1 VSVSYPALVVPPAAL
16 VLSSSNAES
25 AYDEW
30 AAGTAYTA
38 GDRVLVSTETPP
50 REYEALTASTG
61 AAPAS
66 SPAEWLEVGWSNPH
80 RCLNGRNSSATTRT
94 GGLTITVT
102 CAARVDRVV
111 LLGIGGA
118 SSVVLSVSVGGSPV
132 AWAEPRSGITSGDGV
147 PVPLPTRNVSTWSD
161 YFFAPFGA
169 RRSLLCT
176 LSGWPALATITVTLI
191 GSGEVSLAHLVAGR
205 STTLGATLMGLR
217 SGLESYS
224 TREFDD
230 FGSPLL
236 VPRISAQRIEAELIV
251 PDGSV
256 DKLAALR
263 RELDAVPAVWRLDDG
278 ERDALLC
285 YAFFEAFEI
294 ELQTH
299 NGTYCSIDLLEM
311 T

>member
-25 AYDEW
+25 AYAEW
-30 AAGTAYTA
+30 AAGTAYTP

-61 AAPAS
+61 RAPAS
-66 SPAEWLEVGWSNPH
+66 SPVAWLEIGWSNPY
-80 RCLNGRNSSATTRT
+80 RCLNGRSSSATTRT

-102 CAARVDRVV
+102 CAARADRVA

-118 SSVVLSVSVGGSPV
+118 SSVELSVSVGGGAV

-161 YFFAPFGA
+161 YFFAPFES
-169 RRSLLCT
+169 RRSLLYT
-176 LSGWPALATITVTLI
+176 ISGWPALATITVTLI

-224 TREFDD
+224 TREFDQ
-230 FGSPLL
+230 FGEPLL

-278 ERDALLC
+278 ERDSLLC

-294 ELQTH
+294 ELQTV